1 MKKTTIILLVLTLLV
16 GCDRLD
22 IKHLQGVVA
31 ECNGESLLA
40 TEIEALTLG
49 LSAEDSAQVAE
60 QYVHQWAINLLM
72 KDVIRG
78 NQNKEIER
86 LVAEY
91 RRSLYQH
98 EWEQHLVARRMS
110 QHVEDS
116 VVLAYYEANK
126 HHFVLRETILRGV
139 LLVVPNGA
147 PSMDQLKRYIVE
159 PQDEEHIEWVEKYAY
174 QYASGYELFLDEWKT
189 ANQILLRMPFEED
202 NLQKQLKQQRQIT
215 MQDSLNNYILQVVD
229 VYVKGEQMPI
239 DYARKEIEKI
249 ILSQR
254 QVDFIESERENLYN
268 NAIQSG
274 KLKRYEK

>member
-22 IKHLQGVVA
+22 IKRLQGVVA

-116 VVLAYYEANK
+116 VVLAYYEENK
-126 HHFVLRETILRGV
+126 NHFVLRETILRGV

-215 MQDSLNNYILQVVD
+215 MQDSLNSYILQVVD

>member
-22 IKHLQGVVA
+22 IKRLQGVVA

-254 QVDFIESERENLYN
+254 QVDFIESEREKLYN

>member
-22 IKHLQGVVA
+22 IKRLQGVVA

-98 EWEQHLVARRMS
+98 EWEQHLVARKMS

-116 VVLAYYEANK
+116 VVLAYYETNK

-254 QVDFIESERENLYN
+254 QVDFIESERENLYK

>member
-16 GCDRLD
+16 GCSRLD
-22 IKHLQGVVA
+22 VKRLQGVVA

-49 LSAEDSAQVAE
+49 LSAADSALVAE
-60 QYVHQWAINLLM
+60 QYIHQWAINQLM

-254 QVDFIESERENLYN
+254 QVDFIESERANLYN

>member
-22 IKHLQGVVA
+22 IKRLQGVVA

-98 EWEQHLVARRMS
+98 EWEQHLVVRRMS

-215 MQDSLNNYILQVVD
+215 MQDSMNNYILQVVD
-229 VYVKGEQMPI
+229 VYVKGDQMPI

>member
-1 MKKTTIILLVLTLLV
+1 MKKTTIILLVLTLLL

-22 IKHLQGVVA
+22 IKRLQGVVA

-229 VYVKGEQMPI
+229 VYVKGDQMPI

-254 QVDFIESERENLYN
+254 LVDFIESERENLYN

>member
-22 IKHLQGVVA
+22 IKRLQGVVA

-98 EWEQHLVARRMS
+98 EWEQHLVARKMS

-116 VVLAYYEANK
+116 VVLAYYETNK

-159 PQDEEHIEWVEKYAY
+159 PQNEEHIEWVEKYAY

-202 NLQKQLKQQRQIT
+202 NLRKQLKQQRQIT

>member
-22 IKHLQGVVA
+22 IKRLQGVVA

-189 ANQILLRMPFEED
+189 ANQILLRMHFEED

-215 MQDSLNNYILQVVD
+215 MQDSLNSYILQVVD

>member
-22 IKHLQGVVA
+22 IKRLQGVVA

-139 LLVVPNGA
+139 LLVVPTGA

-215 MQDSLNNYILQVVD
+215 MQDSLNSYILQVVD

>member
-1 MKKTTIILLVLTLLV
+1 MKKATIILLVLTLLV

-22 IKHLQGVVA
+22 IKRLQGVVA

-40 TEIEALTLG
+40 TEVEALTLG
-49 LSAEDSAQVAE
+49 LSSEDSAQVAE

-215 MQDSLNNYILQVVD
+215 MQDSLNSYILQVVD

>member
-1 MKKTTIILLVLTLLV
+1 MKKTTIILLVLALLV
-16 GCDRLD
+16 GCDKLDVKRL
-22 IKHLQGVVA
+22 HGVVA
-31 ECNGESLLA
+31 ECNGESLLTA
-40 TEIEALTLG
+40 EIEALTLG
-49 LSAEDSAQVAE
+49 LSAEDSALLAE
-60 QYVHQWAINLLM
+60 QYIHQWAINLLM

-126 HHFVLRETILRGV
+126 NHFVLRETILRGV

-147 PSMDQLKRYIVE
+147 PGMEQLKRYIVE
-159 PQDEEHIEWVEKYAY
+159 PRDEEHIEWVEKYAY
-174 QYASGYELFLDEWKT
+174 QYASGYELFLDDWKT

-202 NLQKQLKQQRQIT
+202 NLQKQLKQKRQIT

-239 DYARKEIEKI
+239 DYAQKEIEKI

-254 QVDFIESERENLYN
+254 QVDFIESEREMLYK

-274 KLKRYEK
+274 KLKRYEN

>member
-1 MKKTTIILLVLTLLV
+1 MKKATIILLVLTLLV

-22 IKHLQGVVA
+22 IKRLQGVVA

-215 MQDSLNNYILQVVD
+215 MQDSLNSYILQVVD

>member
-22 IKHLQGVVA
+22 IKRLQGVVA
-31 ECNGESLLA
+31 ECNGESLLV

-215 MQDSLNNYILQVVD
+215 MQDSLNSYILQVVD

>member
-1 MKKTTIILLVLTLLV
+1 MKKPTIILLVLTLLV

-22 IKHLQGVVA
+22 IKRLQGVVA

-215 MQDSLNNYILQVVD
+215 MQDSLNSYILQVVD

-254 QVDFIESERENLYN
+254 QVDFIESEREKLYN

>member
-1 MKKTTIILLVLTLLV
+1 MKKTTIILLVLALLV
-16 GCDRLD
+16 GCSRLD
-22 IKHLQGVVA
+22 VKRLQGVVA

-40 TEIEALTLG
+40 TEIETLTFG
-49 LSAEDSAQVAE
+49 LSASDSVEVAE
-60 QYVHQWAINLLM
+60 EYIYQWAINLLM

-116 VVLAYYEANK
+116 VVLAYYEENK
-126 HHFVLRETILRGV
+126 NHFVLRETILRGI

-147 PSMDQLKRYIVE
+147 PSMDQLKRYIVD
-159 PQDEEHIEWVEKYAY
+159 PANEENIEWVEKYAY
-174 QYASGYELFLDEWKT
+174 QYASGYELFLEEWKT

-202 NLQKQLKQQRQIT
+202 NLQKQLKQKRQIT

-229 VYVKGEQMPI
+229 VYVKGEQMPL

-254 QVDFIESERENLYN
+254 QVDFIESEREKLYK

>member
-22 IKHLQGVVA
+22 IKRLQGVVA

-202 NLQKQLKQQRQIT
+202 NMQKQLKQQRQIT
-215 MQDSLNNYILQVVD
+215 MQDSLNSYILQVVD

>member
-1 MKKTTIILLVLTLLV
+1 MKKTTIILSVLTLLL

-22 IKHLQGVVA
+22 IKRLQGVVA

-215 MQDSLNNYILQVVD
+215 MQDSLNSYILQVVD

>member
-22 IKHLQGVVA
+22 IKRLQGVVA

-215 MQDSLNNYILQVVD
+215 MQNSLNSYILQVVD

>member
-16 GCDRLD
+16 GCSRLD
-22 IKHLQGVVA
+22 VKRLQGVVA

-49 LSAEDSAQVAE
+49 LSAADSALVAE
-60 QYVHQWAINLLM
+60 QYIHQWAINQLM

-254 QVDFIESERENLYN
+254 QVDFIESERENLYK

>member
-1 MKKTTIILLVLTLLV
+1 MKKTTIVLLLLTLLV

-22 IKHLQGVVA
+22 IKRLQGVVA

-215 MQDSLNNYILQVVD
+215 MQDSLNSYILQVVD

>member
-22 IKHLQGVVA
+22 IKRLQGVVA

-60 QYVHQWAINLLM
+60 QYVRQWAINLLM

-126 HHFVLRETILRGV
+126 NHFVLRETILRGV

-215 MQDSLNNYILQVVD
+215 MQDSLNSYILQVVD

>member
-1 MKKTTIILLVLTLLV
+1 MKKTTIVLLALTLLV

-22 IKHLQGVVA
+22 IKRLQGVVA

-215 MQDSLNNYILQVVD
+215 MQDSLNSYILQVVD

>member
-22 IKHLQGVVA
+22 IKRLQGVVA

-174 QYASGYELFLDEWKT
+174 QYANGYELFLDEWKT

>member
-22 IKHLQGVVA
+22 IKRLQGVVA

-40 TEIEALTLG
+40 TEVEALTLG

-60 QYVHQWAINLLM
+60 QYIHQWAINLLM

-215 MQDSLNNYILQVVD
+215 MQDSLNSYILQVVD

>member
-22 IKHLQGVVA
+22 IKRLQGVVA

-49 LSAEDSAQVAE
+49 LSSEDSAQVAE

-215 MQDSLNNYILQVVD
+215 MQDSLNSYILQVVD

>member
-1 MKKTTIILLVLTLLV
+1 MKKATIILLVLTLLV

-22 IKHLQGVVA
+22 IKRLQGVVA

-189 ANQILLRMPFEED
+189 ANQVLLRMPFEED

-215 MQDSLNNYILQVVD
+215 MQDSLNSYILQVVD

>member
-22 IKHLQGVVA
+22 IKRLQGVVA

-40 TEIEALTLG
+40 TEIETLTLG

-215 MQDSLNNYILQVVD
+215 MQDSLNSYILQVVD

-274 KLKRYEK
+274 QLKRYEK

>member
-1 MKKTTIILLVLTLLV
+1 MKKTTIVLLVLTLLV

-22 IKHLQGVVA
+22 IKRLQGVVA

-189 ANQILLRMPFEED
+189 ANQILLRMPFEEG

-215 MQDSLNNYILQVVD
+215 MQDSLNSYILQVVD

>member
-1 MKKTTIILLVLTLLV
+1 MKKATIILLVLTLLV

-22 IKHLQGVVA
+22 IKRLQGVVA

-215 MQDSLNNYILQVVD
+215 MQDSLNSYILQVVD

-254 QVDFIESERENLYN
+254 QVDFIESEREKLYN

>member
-1 MKKTTIILLVLTLLV
+1 MKKATIILLVLTLLV

-22 IKHLQGVVA
+22 IKRLQGVVA

-49 LSAEDSAQVAE
+49 LSSEDSAQVAE

-215 MQDSLNNYILQVVD
+215 MQDSLNSYILQVVD

-254 QVDFIESERENLYN
+254 QVDFIESEREKLYN

>member
-22 IKHLQGVVA
+22 IKRLQGVVA

-239 DYARKEIEKI
+239 DCARKEIEKI

>member
-22 IKHLQGVVA
+22 IKRLQGVVA

-98 EWEQHLVARRMS
+98 EWEQHLVARKMS

-116 VVLAYYEANK
+116 VVLAYYETNK

-254 QVDFIESERENLYN
+254 QVDFIESEREILYK

>member
-22 IKHLQGVVA
+22 IKRLQGVVA

-254 QVDFIESERENLYN
+254 QVDFIELERENLYN

>member
-22 IKHLQGVVA
+22 IKRLQGVVA

-49 LSAEDSAQVAE
+49 LSSEDSAQVAE

-215 MQDSLNNYILQVVD
+215 MQDSLNSYILQVVD

-254 QVDFIESERENLYN
+254 QVDFIESEREKLYN

>member
-1 MKKTTIILLVLTLLV
+1 MKKTTIVLLVLTLLV

-22 IKHLQGVVA
+22 IKRLQGVVA
-31 ECNGESLLA
+31 ECNGESLLT

-60 QYVHQWAINLLM
+60 QYVRQWAINLLM

-215 MQDSLNNYILQVVD
+215 MQDSLNSYILQVVD

-254 QVDFIESERENLYN
+254 QVDFIESEREKLYK

>member
-22 IKHLQGVVA
+22 IKRLQGVVA

-116 VVLAYYEANK
+116 VALAYYEANK

-189 ANQILLRMPFEED
+189 ANQILLRMPFEEG

-215 MQDSLNNYILQVVD
+215 MQDSLNSYILQVVD

>member
-1 MKKTTIILLVLTLLV
+1 
-16 GCDRLD
+16 
-22 IKHLQGVVA
+22 
-31 ECNGESLLA
+31 
-40 TEIEALTLG
+40 
-49 LSAEDSAQVAE
+49 
-60 QYVHQWAINLLM
+60 
-72 KDVIRG
+72 
-78 NQNKEIER
+78 
-86 LVAEY
+86 
-91 RRSLYQH
+91 
-98 EWEQHLVARRMS
+98 
-110 QHVEDS
+110 
-116 VVLAYYEANK
+116 
-126 HHFVLRETILRGV
+126 
-139 LLVVPNGA
+139 
-147 PSMDQLKRYIVE
+147 MDQLKRYIVE

-202 NLQKQLKQQRQIT
+202 NLQKQLKQKRQIT

>member
-1 MKKTTIILLVLTLLV
+1 MKKTTIILLALTLLV

-22 IKHLQGVVA
+22 IKRLQGVVA

-215 MQDSLNNYILQVVD
+215 MQDSLNSYILQVVD

>member
-22 IKHLQGVVA
+22 IKRLQGVVA

-215 MQDSLNNYILQVVD
+215 IQDSLNSYILQVVD

>member
-22 IKHLQGVVA
+22 IKRLQGVVA

-215 MQDSLNNYILQVVD
+215 VQDSLNSYILQVVD